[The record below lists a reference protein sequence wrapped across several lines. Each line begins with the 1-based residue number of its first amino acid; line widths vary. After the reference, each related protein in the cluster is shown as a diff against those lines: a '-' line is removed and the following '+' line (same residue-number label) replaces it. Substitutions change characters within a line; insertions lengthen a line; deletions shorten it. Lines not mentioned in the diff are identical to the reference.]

1 MISREDVRKLAAL
14 ARIKLSP
21 EEEET
26 FAKDMEHILGYITQ
40 IQKVSGTVEMHGK
53 EKTKNVL
60 REDTNPHES
69 GIHTEALLAEAPQ
82 REGNYIKVKKIL

>member
-26 FAKDMEHILGYITQ
+26 FAKDMEHILGYVTQ
-40 IQKVSGTVEMHGK
+40 IQKVSGTVDVKGK
-53 EKTKNVL
+53 EKVKNVL
-60 REDTNPHES
+60 RKDDKPHES
-69 GIHTEALLAEAPQ
+69 GIHTEAILAEAPR
-82 REGNYIKVKKIL
+82 REGNYVKVKKIL